1 MTTTALKTSEF
12 GPAGI
17 TRYERE
23 GPRWEQVSHG
33 LHAPSG
39 VRASLLQHAQ
49 AVARVL
55 TSDTGFGHLTGAG
68 LRGWP
73 LPWLPEVLPLF
84 ATTAGDLH
92 VQRDG
97 VYVRRA
103 RRCPVT
109 YESGVAVLAVPDLL
123 AELARD
129 LALVDLV
136 PVVDAALRT
145 SGLTPG
151 RVLGAIPPRTHGL
164 PRLRRGLMLADARS
178 ESYWESVLRLL
189 HVLAGITC
197 VEPQVWVPDRVA
209 RGDLW
214 LVGTRRLVEYD
225 GDDHR
230 DPDQHRRDLRRDK
243 ALLRIG
249 WERYPYVSH
258 EITSSPG
265 RILRDAEEAL
275 GRPHDPARLRRW
287 LAHAR
292 VSTLTAHGRALLT
305 ARLDR
310 YVRAAR
316 RPDRL

>member
-1 MTTTALKTSEF
+1 VTTTALRTCEL

-17 TRYERE
+17 TRHQRE
-23 GPRWEQVSHG
+23 SSRWEQVSHG
-33 LHAPSG
+33 LHAPRG
-39 VRASLLQHAQ
+39 TRGLLLSHVD

-55 TSDTGFGHLTGAG
+55 RSDAGFGHVTGAA

-73 LPWLPEVLPLF
+73 LPWLPEGLPLF

-92 VQRDG
+92 VQRNG

-109 YESGVAVLAVPDLL
+109 RETGVAVLAVPDLL

-145 SGLTPG
+145 SGLTPD
-151 RVLGAIPPRTHGL
+151 RVLAQIPPRTHGL
-164 PRLRRGLMLADARS
+164 PRLRRALLLADGRS

-214 LVGTRRLVEYD
+214 LVGTRRIVEYD
-225 GDDHR
+225 GCDHR

-249 WERYPYVSH
+249 WERYAYVSR
-258 EITSSPG
+258 EVVSSPG

-275 GRPHDPARLRRW
+275 GQRHEPARLRRW
-287 LAHAR
+287 LTHAR

-310 YVRAAR
+310 YARAAQ
-316 RPDRL
+316 RPDR